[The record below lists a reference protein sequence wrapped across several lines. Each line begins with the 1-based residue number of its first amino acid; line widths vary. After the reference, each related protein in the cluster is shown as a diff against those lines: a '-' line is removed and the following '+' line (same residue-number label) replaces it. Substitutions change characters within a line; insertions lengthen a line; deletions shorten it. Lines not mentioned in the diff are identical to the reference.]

1 MKILSVVILF
11 YSSFLFSQMK
21 IKIIDSE
28 TQKPISEVRTVY
40 NDEISYTNDDGFAVI
55 PSDAENIE
63 LYAPQYEKGLFP
75 VKNIIELKPIY
86 KEIQEVII
94 KSVDAK
100 KIIASVL
107 KDYNK
112 NYETKTSIYNGTL
125 KSRSEI
131 DNKLDRILVIDMNL
145 WTLNNK
151 YDYRKKADEFLQVDL
166 KNKKFDKN
174 KKNDKTYIFNKK
186 DGTTEKKYIKS
197 FLQKF
202 FIYDQLYAIDY
213 YTKGV
218 KISGNIINEF
228 GDIQTIKFRSERT
241 NITDLLYFEGVIQY
255 NKKENAIIYL
265 QCNQKQENVT
275 QKYNNYFDQ
284 EIIINTD
291 LFSVTY
297 DMYKKDGK
305 YVPAK
310 IIMKNSS
317 SLILNHTTYPSVGYT
332 EFTFTTHNFANKSG
346 LSKRI
351 DLDKPFGEGIS
362 DNSIKDTKT
371 LLSAEE
377 QKFVDEP

>member
-1 MKILSVVILF
+1 MKILSLIILF
-11 YSSFLFSQMK
+11 FSSFLFSQTK

-28 TQKPISEVRTVY
+28 TQKPISDVRTVY

-63 LYAPQYEKGLFP
+63 LYAPQYEKGLFS

-107 KDYNK
+107 KDFNK

-151 YDYRKKADEFLQVDL
+151 YDYRKNADEFLQVDL

-174 KKNDKTYIFNKK
+174 KKNDKTYIFNKQ

-218 KISGNIINEF
+218 KISGNIINES
-228 GDIQTIKFRSERT
+228 GDIQTIKFRSDRT
-241 NITDLLYFEGVIQY
+241 SITDLLYFEGVIQY

-265 QCNQKQENVT
+265 QCDQKQENVT
-275 QKYNNYFDQ
+275 QKYSNYFDQ

-305 YVPAK
+305 YIPAK

-317 SLILNHTTYPSVGYT
+317 NLILNNKIYPSVGYT
-332 EFTFTTHNFANKSG
+332 EFIFRTHNFASKNG
-346 LSKRI
+346 LSTKI
-351 DLDKPFGEGIS
+351 DLDKPFGEGFI

-371 LLSAEE
+371 LLSNEE